1 MTATRWRCL
10 FPLVAGPVLAAQGL
24 IIRLVTV

>member
-10 FPLVAGPVLAAQGL
+10 FPLVAGLALPAWSL
-24 IIRLVTV
+24 VIRLVTV

>member
-1 MTATRWRCL
+1 MTATGRRCL
-10 FPLVAGPVLAAQGL
+10 FPLVAGPVLPAWGL